1 MGRSENGL
9 MKNGSKSVSLSSKTK
24 HEILNFIENEK
35 IQADEILPSE
45 NKFMDIFRV
54 SRYTVRE
61 ALALLEQ
68 DNIIYKIKG
77 KGTFVNKRPIQIES
91 GLEKLESITE
101 IIESFGY
108 EPGTIWVGVEEGF
121 PTNDMMEKLKL
132 EADHKV
138 ITLKRIRTANGKAA
152 AYLVDTISKNLVNN
166 ESLENIE
173 SESVFSYFREKFG
186 IVIDYATTE
195 IIPTRCTEEMVEHLK
210 VDKDKLFI
218 LLHQLHYDK
227 EGHPILYSLDYFDS
241 EIFKLKVNR
250 VT

>member
-1 MGRSENGL
+1 
-9 MKNGSKSVSLSSKTK
+9 MKNSLINNGSKSISLSSKTK
-24 HEILNFIENEK
+24 HEILKFIENEE

-45 NKFMDIFRV
+45 NTFMDILGV

-68 DNIIYKIKG
+68 DKIIYKIKG

-108 EPGTIWVGVEEGF
+108 EPGTIWVGVEEGY
-121 PTNDMMEKLKL
+121 PTKDMVKKLKL
-132 EADHKV
+132 EADDKV

-152 AYLVDTISKNLVNN
+152 AYLVDTVPKKMVNN
-166 ESLENIE
+166 ESLANID
-173 SESVFSYFREKFG
+173 SESVFSYIKEKFG
-186 IVIDYATTE
+186 IVMDYATTE
-195 IIPTRCTEEMVEHLK
+195 IIPTLPTEEMIEHLK
-210 VDKDKLFI
+210 VANDKLFI
-218 LLHQLHYDK
+218 LLHQLHYDR
-227 EGHPILYSLDYFDS
+227 EGQPILYSLDYFDS

-250 VT
+250 IT

>member
-1 MGRSENGL
+1 MN
-9 MKNGSKSVSLSSKTK
+9 NGSKSISLSSKTK
-24 HEILNFIENEK
+24 HEILKFIENEE

-45 NKFMDIFRV
+45 NTFMDILGV

-68 DNIIYKIKG
+68 DKIIYKIKG

-108 EPGTIWVGVEEGF
+108 QPGTIWVGVEEAY
-121 PTNDMMEKLKL
+121 PTKDMVKKLKL
-132 EADHKV
+132 EADDEI

-152 AYLVDTISKNLVNN
+152 AYLVDTIPKKIVNN
-166 ESLENIE
+166 ESLDNID
-173 SESVFSYFREKFG
+173 SESVFSYIKEKFG
-186 IVIDYATTE
+186 IAIDYATTE
-195 IIPTRCTEEMVEHLK
+195 IIPTVPTEEMIEHLK
-210 VDKDKLFI
+210 VANDKLFI
-218 LLHQLHYDK
+218 LLHQLHYDR
-227 EGHPILYSLDYFDS
+227 EGQPILYSLDYFDS

-250 VT
+250 IT

>member
-1 MGRSENGL
+1 
-9 MKNGSKSVSLSSKTK
+9 MKNGSKSISLSSKTK
-24 HEILNFIENEK
+24 HEILKFIENEE

-45 NKFMDIFRV
+45 NTFMDILGV

-68 DNIIYKIKG
+68 DKIIYKIKG

-108 EPGTIWVGVEEGF
+108 QPGTIWVGVKEAC
-121 PTNDMMEKLKL
+121 PTKDMVKKLKL
-132 EADHKV
+132 EADDKI

-152 AYLVDTISKNLVNN
+152 AYLVDTIPKKIVNN
-166 ESLENIE
+166 ESLDNIDQ
-173 SESVFSYFREKFG
+173 ESVFSYIKEKFG

-195 IIPTRCTEEMVEHLK
+195 IVPTLPTEEMIEHLK
-210 VDKDKLFI
+210 VANDKLFI
-218 LLHQLHYDK
+218 LLHQIHYDK
-227 EGHPILYSLDYFDS
+227 EGNPILYSLDYFDS

-250 VT
+250 II

>member
-1 MGRSENGL
+1 MN
-9 MKNGSKSVSLSSKTK
+9 NGSKSISLSSKTK
-24 HEILNFIENEK
+24 HEILKFIENEE

-45 NKFMDIFRV
+45 NTFMDILGV

-68 DNIIYKIKG
+68 DKIIYKIKG

-108 EPGTIWVGVEEGF
+108 QPGTIWVGVEEAY
-121 PTNDMMEKLKL
+121 PTKDMVKKLKL
-132 EADHKV
+132 EADDKI

-152 AYLVDTISKNLVNN
+152 AYLVDTIPKKIVNN
-166 ESLENIE
+166 ESLDNID
-173 SESVFSYFREKFG
+173 SESVFSYIKEKFG
-186 IVIDYATTE
+186 IAIDYATTE
-195 IIPTRCTEEMVEHLK
+195 IIPTVPTEEMIEHLK
-210 VDKDKLFI
+210 VANDKLFI
-218 LLHQLHYDK
+218 LLHQLHYDR
-227 EGHPILYSLDYFDS
+227 EGQPILYSLDYFDS

-250 VT
+250 IT

>member
-1 MGRSENGL
+1 MKNSL
-9 MKNGSKSVSLSSKTK
+9 MNNGSKSISLSSKTK
-24 HEILNFIENEK
+24 HEILKFIENEE

-45 NKFMDIFRV
+45 NTFMDILGV

-68 DNIIYKIKG
+68 DKIIYKIKG

-108 EPGTIWVGVEEGF
+108 QPGTIWVGVEEAY
-121 PTNDMMEKLKL
+121 PTKDMVKRLKL
-132 EADHKV
+132 EADDKI

-152 AYLVDTISKNLVNN
+152 AYLVDTIPKKMVNN
-166 ESLENIE
+166 ESLDNID
-173 SESVFSYFREKFG
+173 SESVFSYIKEKFG
-186 IVIDYATTE
+186 IAIDYATTE
-195 IIPTRCTEEMVEHLK
+195 IIPTVPTEEMIEHLK
-210 VDKDKLFI
+210 VANDKLFI
-218 LLHQLHYDK
+218 LLHQLHYDR
-227 EGHPILYSLDYFDS
+227 EGQPILYSLDYFDS

-250 VT
+250 IT